1 MNRLRSI
8 GVGIVLVGVL
18 VLAGCSSSDQQ
29 AAPSPTI
36 SYPPLESPSVAVS
49 ASPSVS
55 QSPSLEGLIA
65 QPEDPYPYPLPQP
78 GEFIDEN
85 SQRGAEQFAFYYIE
99 QLGYFNNTNDT
110 SVMEPLTHEEC
121 ETCWAA
127 YENIAQ
133 QYAQGA
139 WGANLQYV
147 PLRVWEYTTDK
158 ETGDTAVVVLCR
170 ASEWL
175 SYSAEDPEPQVMPE
189 RRAFFQVN
197 VVWDGQWLASDIY
210 ANVEEAE

>member
-110 SVMEPLTHEEC
+110 SVMEPLIHEDC
-121 ETCWAA
+121 DRCRGSIK
-127 YENIAQ
+127 NIQ
-133 QYAQGA
+133 DQYAAGSWA
-139 WGANLQYV
+139 ANLQYI
-147 PLRVWEYTTDK
+147 PMRVWQYE
-158 ETGDTAVVVLCR
+158 ETNADSGDTMVIVLCGEHDWISWDPGL
-170 ASEWL
+170 SE
-175 SYSAEDPEPQVMPE
+175 PESHE
-189 RRAFFQVN
+189 AKRFFYEIHMR
-197 VVWDGQWLASDIY
+197 WDGRWRATQTWAK
-210 ANVEEAE
+210 VEKD